1 MKITSPHGKLTANIY
16 IEADIRYEVFYNQ
29 QSIFTSVPLKMHIH
43 QQIIGQQP
51 QLKKEQKQ
59 TVKQTI
65 AMELYGLENDVI
77 EHYNELRLTFKD
89 NYSITFRIFDN
100 GVAYRW
106 ETQFNENITV
116 YKEEIGYTFQQ
127 AETLHFGKVSNQ
139 NFVNSQEESYP
150 LTRFDAIE
158 KGTFALAPAVIN
170 CNNGVKVAITEADLL
185 DYAGLFWEKGAGN
198 TLLAKFPYYPAEEK
212 RGGHNDFNLL
222 VTQRKDYIAQTKGT
236 RTFPWRIAMIA
247 EKDIDL
253 LHNRLVY
260 LLATPAKDDFSWVK
274 TGKVVWDWW
283 HDQNLSGV
291 PFKTGCNNETYKYY
305 IDFAARNG
313 IPYVNIDD
321 GWSEWFDLMQQ
332 KPAINVPMLAQY
344 AKERNVKLILWCVWH
359 TLDRQMTEALDQF
372 AAWGIAGLKIDFM
385 DRDDQKVVQFYE
397 RTLQEAAKRKLVVNF
412 HGAYK
417 PTGLYRTYPN
427 LVNNEGVLGM
437 EYCKFSERITP
448 QHNVTIPFTRM
459 IVGAMDYTAGAM
471 NNAAKGQ
478 FKQIFSKPM
487 SPGTRCHQ
495 LAMLVVYHSPLQM
508 LSDAPTE
515 YEKEPI
521 ILDFMAKCP
530 TVWEKSIAIDGKIG
544 EFIIMAKQK
553 NNEWYVAGMNG
564 ETPRKAFVKLDFLP
578 DGFFE
583 AHIFQDGINADRN
596 GTDYAYRKIGV
607 DKYTELNFDMAWGG
621 GFVVK
626 ILKK

>member
-253 LHNRLVY
+253 LHKRLVY
-260 LLATPAKDDFSWVK
+260 L
-274 TGKVVWDWW
+274 
-283 HDQNLSGV
+283 
-291 PFKTGCNNETYKYY
+291 
-305 IDFAARNG
+305 
-313 IPYVNIDD
+313 
-321 GWSEWFDLMQQ
+321 
-332 KPAINVPMLAQY
+332 
-344 AKERNVKLILWCVWH
+344 
-359 TLDRQMTEALDQF
+359 
-372 AAWGIAGLKIDFM
+372 
-385 DRDDQKVVQFYE
+385 
-397 RTLQEAAKRKLVVNF
+397 
-412 HGAYK
+412 
-417 PTGLYRTYPN
+417 
-427 LVNNEGVLGM
+427 
-437 EYCKFSERITP
+437 
-448 QHNVTIPFTRM
+448 
-459 IVGAMDYTAGAM
+459 
-471 NNAAKGQ
+471 
-478 FKQIFSKPM
+478 
-487 SPGTRCHQ
+487 
-495 LAMLVVYHSPLQM
+495 
-508 LSDAPTE
+508 
-515 YEKEPI
+515 
-521 ILDFMAKCP
+521 
-530 TVWEKSIAIDGKIG
+530 
-544 EFIIMAKQK
+544 
-553 NNEWYVAGMNG
+553 
-564 ETPRKAFVKLDFLP
+564 
-578 DGFFE
+578 
-583 AHIFQDGINADRN
+583 
-596 GTDYAYRKIGV
+596 
-607 DKYTELNFDMAWGG
+607 
-621 GFVVK
+621 
-626 ILKK
+626 